1 MEIVYKNTE
10 DLQAYE
16 NNPRKNDKAVDAVV
30 ESIRNFGFKIPVVID
45 ANDVIVCGH
54 TRIKAAK
61 KMGLEQVPCVIADD
75 LDEEKIRAFRLVD
88 NKTAE
93 LAEWDPELLME
104 ELAAITD
111 LDMTQ
116 FGFEDPE
123 ELNPD
128 SVEDDDFDE
137 GKALDEIKEPKTRK
151 GDIYILGDHRLLCGD
166 STSSE
171 DVNRLVNGQLVDLL
185 LTDPPYNIDY
195 EGKTKDKLKI
205 ENDKMA
211 NEDFIAFLCSVFSNA
226 KTVMKEGASFYIWY
240 ASIAAAEFING
251 LRAADLELREVLV
264 WVKNIFC
271 LGRQDYQWRHELC
284 LYGWKEGAAHYFIND
299 RTQSTVFDYTIDYE
313 NAKLKDLRDHYRQLM
328 EFSSVFY
335 EEKPSINAMH
345 PTMKPIPLM
354 ARSIKN
360 STRKGEIVLDL
371 FGGSGSTLIACEKTK
386 RKCLMMEFDPKYCDV
401 IVKRWEDLTGEKA
414 DRINGE
420 EEMDFED

>member
-1 MEIVYKNTE
+1 MHTRTTRE
-10 DLQAYE
+10 
-16 NNPRKNDKAVDAVV
+16 KNDKAVDAVV

-116 FGFEDPE
+116 FGFEDQE
-123 ELNPD
+123 ELDPD

-240 ASIAAAEFING
+240 ASTAAAEFING

-328 EFSSVFY
+328 EFSSVLY

>member
-1 MEIVYKNTE
+1 M
-10 DLQAYE
+10 
-16 NNPRKNDKAVDAVV
+16 
-30 ESIRNFGFKIPVVID
+30 
-45 ANDVIVCGH
+45 
-54 TRIKAAK
+54 
-61 KMGLEQVPCVIADD
+61 
-75 LDEEKIRAFRLVD
+75 
-88 NKTAE
+88 
-93 LAEWDPELLME
+93 
-104 ELAAITD
+104 
-111 LDMTQ
+111 
-116 FGFEDPE
+116 
-123 ELNPD
+123 
-128 SVEDDDFDE
+128 
-137 GKALDEIKEPKTRK
+137 
-151 GDIYILGDHRLLCGD
+151 
-166 STSSE
+166 
-171 DVNRLVNGQLVDLL
+171 NRLVNGQLVNLL

-240 ASIAAAEFING
+240 ASTAAAEFING

-328 EFSSVFY
+328 EFSSVLY

>member
-123 ELNPD
+123 ELDPD

-151 GDIYILGDHRLLCGD
+151 GDIYIYLE
-166 STSSE
+166 T
-171 DVNRLVNGQLVDLL
+171 
-185 LTDPPYNIDY
+185 
-195 EGKTKDKLKI
+195 
-205 ENDKMA
+205 
-211 NEDFIAFLCSVFSNA
+211 IAFCA
-226 KTVMKEGASFYIWY
+226 ETAP
-240 ASIAAAEFING
+240 AA
-251 LRAADLELREVLV
+251 R
-264 WVKNIFC
+264 
-271 LGRQDYQWRHELC
+271 
-284 LYGWKEGAAHYFIND
+284 
-299 RTQSTVFDYTIDYE
+299 
-313 NAKLKDLRDHYRQLM
+313 M
-328 EFSSVFY
+328 
-335 EEKPSINAMH
+335 
-345 PTMKPIPLM
+345 
-354 ARSIKN
+354 
-360 STRKGEIVLDL
+360 
-371 FGGSGSTLIACEKTK
+371 
-386 RKCLMMEFDPKYCDV
+386 
-401 IVKRWEDLTGEKA
+401 
-414 DRINGE
+414 
-420 EEMDFED
+420 